1 LAGEESVQDSGRNQP
16 VLKWIRG
23 KRFDLKT
30 TVLVIALA
38 VAVWAVVVYVNLRDF
53 VPEELLQP

>member
-1 LAGEESVQDSGRNQP
+1 M
-16 VLKWIRG
+16 LKWIRG

>member
-1 LAGEESVQDSGRNQP
+1 MLRWFHGRR
-16 VLKWIRG
+16 LG
-23 KRFDLKT
+23 LKT
-30 TVLVIALA
+30 TVMVVGLA